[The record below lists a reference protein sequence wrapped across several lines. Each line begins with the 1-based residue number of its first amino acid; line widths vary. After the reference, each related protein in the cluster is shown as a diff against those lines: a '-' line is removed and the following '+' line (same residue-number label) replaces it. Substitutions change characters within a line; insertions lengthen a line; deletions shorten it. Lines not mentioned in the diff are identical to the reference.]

1 MIHYLGETSSARGF
15 TWINSGMCCSA
26 WSRLPGPS
34 CSRGLFAWSLQR
46 PVGVREK
53 ELKQTGTEGKWR
65 FPKIEVPIGTP
76 NHPSHGWPCLVLK
89 PPNVDEM
96 LMSFCASQA
105 FWQQHPKASGL
116 LIPTAPQRMLSCVKW
131 LPGLRGGLSRS
142 PLTSLPSRIWIN
154 VHFRAVHSRPR
165 LRQQPAATILL
176 LPKRRIQFVH
186 CDHHVGD
193 AQCTDLRG
201 SLTSRVSDA
210 VISKLSGLI
219 SKNPFDVWP
228 KCQSRP

>member
-1 MIHYLGETSSARGF
+1 MKLPQLVDSSGKALREAD
-15 TWINSGMCCSA
+15 CSA

-53 ELKQTGTEGKWR
+53 EVKQTGTEAKWVCLKIGYIPNYSHLIGIMISKTIGFRGTLFSDKPKWR
-65 FPKIEVPIGTP
+65 FPKMEVPIGTP

-96 LMSFCASQA
+96 LMSFSASQA
-105 FWQQHPKASGL
+105 FWQQRPKASGL

-154 VHFRAVHSRPR
+154 VHFRAVHNRPR
-165 LRQQPAATILL
+165 LRQQPAATGSNH
-176 LPKRRIQFVH
+176 PFAAEETYPV
-186 CDHHVGD
+186 CW
-193 AQCTDLRG
+193 LRPPRWRCPMHG
-201 SLTSRVSDA
+201 S
-210 VISKLSGLI
+210 
-219 SKNPFDVWP
+219 
-228 KCQSRP
+228 

>member
-165 LRQQPAATILL
+165 LRQQPAATGSNH
-176 LPKRRIQFVH
+176 PFAAEETYPV
-186 CDHHVGD
+186 CS
-193 AQCTDLRG
+193 LRPPRWRCPMHG
-201 SLTSRVSDA
+201 S
-210 VISKLSGLI
+210 
-219 SKNPFDVWP
+219 
-228 KCQSRP
+228 